1 MGRAINMENDID
13 ALKRQVL
20 GIESSIKNIEK
31 ELTGLS
37 KLQSIVNDASKLKP
51 KLKTTKKGGNH
62 SNAKR

>member
-37 KLQSIVNDASKLKP
+37 KLQSIVDDASKPKP
-51 KLKTTKKGGNH
+51 KSKTTKKGGNH

>member
-1 MGRAINMENDID
+1 MGRAIQMESDID

-37 KLQSIVNDASKLKP
+37 KLQSIVDDASKP
-51 KLKTTKKGGNH
+51 KTKSKTSKKGGNH

>member
-1 MGRAINMENDID
+1 MGRAIQMENDID

-37 KLQSIVNDASKLKP
+37 KLQSIVDNASKSKP
-51 KLKTTKKGGNH
+51 KSKTSKKGGNQL
-62 SNAKR
+62 

>member
-1 MGRAINMENDID
+1 MGRAIQMESDID

-37 KLQSIVNDASKLKP
+37 KLHKNPLLNFLSLLGASPLYDLP
-51 KLKTTKKGGNH
+51 H
-62 SNAKR
+62 SKQNC